1 MTGHNEDSGIPGRL
15 LLKIARFV
23 FDETA
28 LSAVVRPAIADLQ
41 HEWREAGA
49 DRRSRSRARRRGY
62 AAFWRLVLF
71 APAVAVS
78 PAHGSVITA
87 LPHRV
92 GGGMLI
98 LLTVVLFATSWS
110 FFAWFIAVA
119 VATGVGLAIVLRRWH
134 DTHPATLAPRDHLDG
149 KRPEINLSAIP
160 VGGNVGGLIFA
171 AGSVLIVILGLPE
184 LRWFL
189 TAALGS
195 GLIAGGVLTAWR
207 RREPSDIRPRNS
219 IATR

>member
-1 MTGHNEDSGIPGRL
+1 MTGHTEDSGVPGRL
-15 LLKIARFV
+15 LLKIARLV
-23 FDETA
+23 FDEAA
-28 LSAVVRPAIADLQ
+28 LSSIVLPAIADLQ
-41 HEWREAGA
+41 HEWRDAGA
-49 DRRSRSRARRRGY
+49 DRRARSRARWRGY
-62 AAFWRLVLF
+62 AAFWHLMLF
-71 APAVAVS
+71 APALPSS
-78 PAHGSVITA
+78 PGSRSVITA

-98 LLTVVLFATSWS
+98 LLTVVLFATSWP
-110 FFAWFIAVA
+110 FFAWFMAVT
-119 VATGVGLAIVLRRWH
+119 VATGAGLAIALRRWH
-134 DTHPATLAPRDHLDG
+134 DRHPAAVANGDRLD

-189 TAALGS
+189 TAAIVS
-195 GLIAGGVLTAWR
+195 GLITAGALMAWR

-219 IATR
+219 IAAR